1 MKKIIICVFAFVLT
15 INCFSEG
22 RIENNLLA
30 NDFLVESIKATGADN
45 EKIEKY
51 EAVFFERTSDF
62 ISRVEE
68 IDDADDKAEFALTY
82 CYEKLLK
89 KFKLDQSDICYT
101 LDSGFYNCVSSCI
114 FYVYFLKVMG
124 YEFEVF
130 ETDDHVFVEI
140 FVNGNRVRVETTN
153 PYGFNPGEEKHA
165 PESDSYYRATPKNYR
180 NQKLVDDRRLVGMI
194 YSNRVSLLFKKSLY
208 EQAYQIALDSLE
220 IQEYSEEAVDLL
232 DMAGSNLAAFYARKK
247 KNREALDLARK
258 HKEIYGLSTRW
269 AKNTGAAVSNLLND
283 SFDISDYPA
292 AFEILEAEKD
302 LLTESNYNSMKYT
315 TVSNYIN
322 WLSSDVGFD
331 EAMEELNARSDYLK
345 KSDYTTYEKR
355 IKNHEAVR
363 IHNECVPLM
372 NSGEYDK
379 AVEILEAGLEK
390 IGPNSTLQNDLK
402 RIKK

>member
-1 MKKIIICVFAFVLT
+1 M
-15 INCFSEG
+15 
-22 RIENNLLA
+22 
-30 NDFLVESIKATGADN
+30 
-45 EKIEKY
+45 
-51 EAVFFERTSDF
+51 
-62 ISRVEE
+62 
-68 IDDADDKAEFALTY
+68 
-82 CYEKLLK
+82 K

-101 LDSGFYNCVSSCI
+101 LDSGFYNCVSSCVV
-114 FYVYFLKVMG
+114 YVYFLKVLG
-124 YEFEVF
+124 FDFEVF